1 MESKWDVFENEIN
14 DKGEYFYLEDLS
26 KNRKRGKMENFVKM
40 LKDCSKQ
47 HPARVMNFDD
57 LVTGLFYEVDSGNI
71 NVNYHPLYPQL
82 AIFKYTQNCVVERN
96 WNQFTLVARGLILD
110 LEDEKVIATPFIKFH
125 NYNEIIESK
134 NFIEAKFVATEK
146 VDGSMGIIFHYDER
160 WMVATCGSF
169 ISEQAQWAREWLY
182 KNVVVQDMDVT
193 NTYLVEII
201 YPENKIVVSYDFS
214 GLVLLAVYD
223 KFGLEYT
230 QELLQAESSYLK
242 LRKVKEY
249 DFRNI
254 DQILKLA
261 KKLDHNQEGFV
272 IRFGS
277 GVRLKVKGD
286 EYVRIHR
293 LISKVTPIAI
303 WEALLHG
310 DDLAEVKKDLPE
322 ELEKDF
328 NAIIALLEEK
338 LSIFIQEVETMCEN
352 TKSMSDREL
361 GMYMQQ
367 RPEAFAGGEFPESK
381 RYIFMMRKG
390 KFYQA
395 LDDTDS
401 KGRRQLFKVFKP
413 KSNVLDGYRPS
424 SVVNRFIQ

>member
-1 MESKWDVFENEIN
+1 METFLLEEI
-14 DKGEYFYLEDLS
+14 KKCVVE
-26 KNRKRGKMENFVKM
+26 
-40 LKDCSKQ
+40 
-47 HPARVMNFDD
+47 HPARILDFED
-57 LVTGLFYEVDSGNI
+57 LVKGLFGEVDKGN
-71 NVNYHPLYPQL
+71 VSVGYHPDYSQL
-82 AIFKYTQNCVVERN
+82 AIFKYTQDCVTERK
-96 WNQFTLVARGLILD
+96 WNKFSLMSRGLILD
-110 LEDEKVIATPFIKFH
+110 LEAKLVIATPFVKFF
-125 NYNEIIESK
+125 NYGELEGEGCSFIES
-134 NFIEAKFVATEK
+134 KFVATEK
-146 VDGSMGIIFHYDER
+146 VDGSMGIIFYYVGR
-160 WMVATCGSF
+160 WMTATCGSF

-182 KNVVVQDMDVT
+182 KNITVQDMDVT

-201 YPENKIVVSYDFS
+201 YPENKIVVSYDFA
-214 GLVLLAVYD
+214 GLVLLAVFD

-254 DQILKLA
+254 GQILKLA

-272 IRFGS
+272 IRFNS

-293 LISKVTPIAI
+293 LISRVTPIAI

-310 DDLAEVKKDLPE
+310 DDLDQVKKDLPE

-328 NAIIALLEEK
+328 DVITALLEEK
-338 LSIFIQEVETMCEN
+338 LDIFIKEVEIMYEN
-352 TKSMSDREL
+352 TRDMSDRDL

-390 KFYQA
+390 KFYPA
-395 LDDTDS
+395 LDDVDS

-413 KSNVLDGYRPS
+413 KSNVLDGYSPS
-424 SVVNRFIQ
+424 SVVNRFTQ